1 MEAKA
6 VKSTRVKST
15 RKEKVETIA
24 DWRQFELGEL
34 SAKVAARQKKLQN
47 LRQDLVLQKITDVS
61 QLKKAR
67 QEIARLETVI
77 REKEFLQ
84 KVKA

>member
-1 MEAKA
+1 MPEKA
-6 VKSTRVKST
+6 VKSV

-24 DWRQFELGEL
+24 DWRQLELGEL
-34 SAKVAARQKKLQN
+34 KPKVADRQKKLQN
-47 LRQDLVLQKITDVS
+47 LRQDIILQKLTDFS

-67 QEIARLETVI
+67 REIARLETVI

-84 KVKA
+84 EFKR

>member
-1 MEAKA
+1 MPEKA
-6 VKSTRVKST
+6 VKSV

-24 DWRQFELGEL
+24 DWRQLELGEL
-34 SAKVAARQKKLQN
+34 RTKVADRQKKLQT
-47 LRQDLVLQKITDVS
+47 LRQDFVLQKATDFS

-67 QEIARLETVI
+67 REIARLETVI

-84 KVKA
+84 KVKE

>member
-1 MEAKA
+1 MAAK
-6 VKSTRVKST
+6 TVKST

-24 DWRQFELGEL
+24 DWRQLELGEL
-34 SAKVAARQKKLQN
+34 KAKVAARQKKLQN

-67 QEIARLETVI
+67 REIARLETVI

>member
-1 MEAKA
+1 MPEKA
-6 VKSTRVKST
+6 VKSV

-24 DWRQFELGEL
+24 DWRQLELGEL
-34 SAKVAARQKKLQN
+34 RTKVADRQKKLQT
-47 LRQDLVLQKITDVS
+47 LRQDIILQKLTDFS

-67 QEIARLETVI
+67 REIARLETVI

-84 KVKA
+84 KVKE

>member
-1 MEAKA
+1 MPEKA
-6 VKSTRVKST
+6 VKSV

-24 DWRQFELGEL
+24 DWRQLELGEL
-34 SAKVAARQKKLQN
+34 RTKVADRQKKLQT
-47 LRQDLVLQKITDVS
+47 LRQDIILQKLTDFS

-67 QEIARLETVI
+67 REVARLETVI

-84 KVKA
+84 KVKE